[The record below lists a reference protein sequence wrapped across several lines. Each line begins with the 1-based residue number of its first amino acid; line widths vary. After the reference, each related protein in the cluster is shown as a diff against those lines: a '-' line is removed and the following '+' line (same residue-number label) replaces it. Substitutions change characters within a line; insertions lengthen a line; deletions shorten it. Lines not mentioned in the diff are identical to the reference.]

1 MNDGMLYALFLCI
14 IFGIFLAIA
23 FGFVGS
29 RQQLGAWKKDE

>member
-1 MNDGMLYALFLCI
+1 MNDGILYGLFLCI